1 MCCGE
6 SVQRRTVR
14 EFLSQ
19 VFLEGRAHP
28 LDPFSATTPGPHS
41 GRRAA
46 QTPSSSPQDFR
57 PSKDLTVPLPPPPP
71 ISDLGPNAEPAVA
84 PWRRGP

>member
-14 EFLSQ
+14 ESLSQ

-28 LDPFSATTPGPHS
+28 LDPFSATTPGPATLWEKS
-41 GRRAA
+41 GTDPQLLHTGLQAL
-46 QTPSSSPQDFR
+46 QGPYSSPAPAPSDFR
-57 PSKDLTVPLPPPPP
+57 F
-71 ISDLGPNAEPAVA
+71 EP
-84 PWRRGP
+84 